1 MEGAADQGSGVQG
14 ESRRTP
20 AEAAPTEVKATLP
33 AAAAPQAAYPEQE
46 AAPRATPSPGVPP
59 KPSAA
64 GLSSQRRRK
73 LLLPTGVVIGLT
85 IGGYLLVPWLVTAL
99 NTVST
104 DDAYVNGH
112 VTFVAARVPGQVAS
126 VLVDD
131 NYRVRNGD
139 LLVELDK
146 EPYRVELEIKKAAVA
161 TGKAALAVV
170 RAQVRGIEAQARSR
184 RFKLQHTIE
193 AVDNQIALLR
203 AKVADLQ
210 SKKATLAR
218 AQSDFHRA
226 EELLPAKAISRSD
239 YDQLQEALLVAAAQ
253 VKESQQ
259 EVYEVRA
266 ALGLTPIPAP
276 GEDLAQVP
284 ADLDQTFSAVRQAQA
299 DLINSTAQFGYRGSS
314 FNLTPTKMIAEFMKQ
329 SPEGNIDPILARWA
343 NEAPAVKQAEA
354 KLLQAQRDLDQAEL
368 NLRYC
373 DVVAEIDGVITRR
386 DVNPGNNV
394 QAGQSLMAVRSL
406 TEVWIDANFKETQL
420 ADLRIGQRVRC
431 EVDMYGSR
439 REFEGRITGFT
450 MGTGQTLAL
459 LPPQNAT
466 GNFVKIVQRLP
477 VRIELTNYNP
487 DKVPLFLGLS
497 VTPYVYYKEP
507 PAGPHAGDVLQPL
520 AMLPHA
526 PTESKP

>member
-193 AVDNQIALLR
+193 AVDNQIALLAPKWPTCNR
-203 AKVADLQ
+203 RKQRWHGRSPIFIGRRSCSLPKRSAARTTINSRRHCSLPRLK
-210 SKKATLAR
+210 SK
-218 AQSDFHRA
+218 
-226 EELLPAKAISRSD
+226 SRS
-239 YDQLQEALLVAAAQ
+239 
-253 VKESQQ
+253 
-259 EVYEVRA
+259 R
-266 ALGLTPIPAP
+266 
-276 GEDLAQVP
+276 
-284 ADLDQTFSAVRQAQA
+284 R
-299 DLINSTAQFGYRGSS
+299 STRFG
-314 FNLTPTKMIAEFMKQ
+314 
-329 SPEGNIDPILARWA
+329 
-343 NEAPAVKQAEA
+343 
-354 KLLQAQRDLDQAEL
+354 
-368 NLRYC
+368 
-373 DVVAEIDGVITRR
+373 
-386 DVNPGNNV
+386 
-394 QAGQSLMAVRSL
+394 
-406 TEVWIDANFKETQL
+406 
-420 ADLRIGQRVRC
+420 
-431 EVDMYGSR
+431 
-439 REFEGRITGFT
+439 
-450 MGTGQTLAL
+450 
-459 LPPQNAT
+459 PPW
-466 GNFVKIVQRLP
+466 G
-477 VRIELTNYNP
+477 
-487 DKVPLFLGLS
+487 
-497 VTPYVYYKEP
+497 
-507 PAGPHAGDVLQPL
+507 
-520 AMLPHA
+520 
-526 PTESKP
+526 